1 MVGITKCPNKNL
13 NFMKYLGITCVIMLS
28 STLIGYIFG
37 TIVKAA
43 SQASKQAVVHS
54 DEIVTVYDRMQ
65 HVMPTYYQTDPAWAE
80 EPYLGGTIGTH
91 GCGLTCAAM
100 AYEYISG
107 NTMTPSQLALEVGDT
122 CSEAGVNDMYAFSE
136 WLAYH
141 TDVTSV
147 SEQIWTLDGIRQA
160 DLTNAI
166 IFCGLS
172 GGFGTTW
179 YGGHVVLMFNATDDG
194 VMVRD
199 PASADNT
206 RFWSWEEFELVDA
219 TYFYIVRYE

>member
-1 MVGITKCPNKNL
+1 
-13 NFMKYLGITCVIMLS
+13 MKYLLVACVIMLS
-28 STLIGYIFG
+28 MTLTGYIFG
-37 TIVKAA
+37 TIIKAA
-43 SQASKQAVVHS
+43 NEISGEMVVQS

-65 HVMPTYYQTDPAWAE
+65 HVMPTYYQTDPAWATK
-80 EPYLGGTIGTH
+80 PYLGGTIGTH

-107 NTMTPSQLALEVGDT
+107 KTMTPDMLADKVGDT

-136 WLAYH
+136 WLAFH

-160 DLTNAI
+160 DLTNSI

-172 GGFGTTW
+172 GGFGTSY
-179 YGGHVVLMFNATDDG
+179 YGGHVVLLFNATSDG

-199 PASADNT
+199 PASVDNT
-206 RFWSWEEFELVDA
+206 RFWSWDELSIADTV
-219 TYFYIVRYE
+219 YFYIVRYE